1 MMMLA
6 ALGTLAIGGALE
18 VKRQSMPTVQP
29 WDAIWRFKNSAHAG
43 FRDLDQ
49 AIMLTL

>member
-6 ALGTLAIGGALE
+6 ALGTLAICGALE
-18 VKRQSMPTVQP
+18 VKQLSMPTIQP
-29 WDAIWRFKNSAHAG
+29 WVAVLRFRNSAHAG

-49 AIMLTL
+49 DMMLTL